1 MKTEMKTL
9 ASIAVVLLLL
19 ACSNT
24 ARAQFLKK
32 LEGKIVNTAER
43 VVERKAEQK
52 TEAAVGKAVDKSTDI
67 KTYESNKTGKN
78 KRSKK
83 NKNEHATD
91 TVSVKE
97 EDQ

>member
-1 MKTEMKTL
+1 MKTL
-9 ASIAVVLLLL
+9 ASIAVVLLFLV
-19 ACSNT
+19 CSNT

-67 KTYESNKTGKN
+67 KTYKSDKD

-83 NKNEHATD
+83 TKNEQATD
-91 TVSVKE
+91 TTRVKE